1 MKIIP
6 SLILISSL
14 FPFFG
19 KAQGTFN
26 FADTVFTLGQ
36 KYRLDLHYALCQ
48 SDVIVDSTSIL
59 QLDSVI
65 QFLNRNKQIT
75 IEIGVHMDSRG
86 SDPSNLK
93 LTQWRSE
100 QVRNY
105 LVKQGVPESRLTAKG
120 YGETQLIISEE
131 EINKY
136 KKTDKL
142 QYEKLHQGNRRT
154 ELKIIRLE

>member
-1 MKIIP
+1 MKIIR
-6 SLILISSL
+6 SLILISVLLPSL
-14 FPFFG
+14 G

-26 FADTVFTLGQ
+26 FSETVFSLGQ
-36 KYRLDLHYALCQ
+36 KHCLELHYALCEGHL
-48 SDVIVDSTSIL
+48 IVDSTSIL
-59 QLDSVI
+59 QLDSVV
-65 QFLNRNKQIT
+65 QFLKKNKQVS

-86 SDPSNLK
+86 SDLSNLK
-93 LTQWRSE
+93 MTQWRSE

-105 LVKQGVPESRLTAKG
+105 LVKQGIPESQLTAKG

-136 KKTDKL
+136 KKINKL
-142 QYEKLHQGNRRT
+142 QYEKLHQKNRRT